1 MNRQS
6 TSPTPR
12 TTRKPRTTSTTATV
26 RRKPVTSRPINFF
39 QPPLNVYTTTTPKP
53 RPTLKRTAA
62 TRARRR
68 PITSAPLQPLTKPS
82 TTRITSSK
90 TGFRTPQGPSAPL
103 SRYEPSLS
111 TYKNLT
117 CVAVKTFTSVHTS
130 YFFLVMKITR

>member
-1 MNRQS
+1 MNQQS

-12 TTRKPRTTSTTATV
+12 TTRKPRATSTTATV
-26 RRKPVTSRPINFF
+26 RRKPVTSRPVNFF

-53 RPTLKRTAA
+53 RPALKRTAA

-68 PITSAPLQPLTKPS
+68 PITSAPFQPS

-117 CVAVKTFTSVHTS
+117 CVAVKTFTSIHTV